1 MKPWMMSF
9 PLSHVLSIL
18 PALKSAPIILCF
30 STYRKVRRSFM
41 AMYYISRYIRSTYGL
56 TMREG
61 SVRLRMHGSKY
72 KIVVR
77 SCRSQVGIWGR
88 IASNVLIVLVR
99 VGSSLVGEYQP
110 IIYINQHSDVVC
122 MAGVVYYSLYTSL
135 FTSCQRRASSR
146 G

>member
-1 MKPWMMSF
+1 MSF

-30 STYRKVRRSFM
+30 STYRKVRRSFV
-41 AMYYISRYIRSTYGL
+41 AMYYISRYIQSTYGL

-77 SCRSQVGIWGR
+77 LCLSQVEILGQTVP
-88 IASNVLIVLVR
+88 NVLIALER
-99 VGSSLVGEYQP
+99 AGSSLVGEYQH
-110 IIYINQHSDVVC
+110 IIYVN
-122 MAGVVYYSLYTSL
+122 
-135 FTSCQRRASSR
+135 
-146 G
+146 